1 MLEEALLQPRL
12 LLLDLAATRPSA
24 VRHPAVGRDV
34 AFHRVLAAPELPG
47 NASQTPAEDGAVGGW
62 VIAPPP
68 GRSALLGEP
77 GPRPRDGAK
86 RGAPSAKASSWCAAG
101 PKAMG
106 ANSHDEDG
114 EQRRHPEQEEHDEQH
129 GEDEWHGHVG
139 TRARRAGR
147 GHVEE
152 RGRDGSARW
161 RRSRLE
167 HDAERQASHWKA
179 VAPDIVVVGATPD
192 VEHRTFVVGDPPG
205 PERRLG
211 LLRRQREHSR
221 ATDVHDMT
229 GARLRS
235 KRTGQS
241 TGSGRAPRNRSKT
254 QGGGTCRR
262 NGTL

>member
-1 MLEEALLQPRL
+1 
-12 LLLDLAATRPSA
+12 
-24 VRHPAVGRDV
+24 
-34 AFHRVLAAPELPG
+34 
-47 NASQTPAEDGAVGGW
+47 
-62 VIAPPP
+62 
-68 GRSALLGEP
+68 
-77 GPRPRDGAK
+77 
-86 RGAPSAKASSWCAAG
+86 
-101 PKAMG
+101 MG

-129 GEDEWHGHVG
+129 GEDEGHGHAG

-205 PERRLG
+205 PERRQG
-211 LLRRQREHSR
+211 LPRRQREHSR

-235 KRTGQS
+235 KRTGQAPDRVVPLA
-241 TGSGRAPRNRSKT
+241 TGRKRKEEEHADETGLGSRDAGRDTRATDIRRARRRGRSSCACTGRARGT
-254 QGGGTCRR
+254 GGGEP
-262 NGTL
+262 

>member
-1 MLEEALLQPRL
+1 ML
-12 LLLDLAATRPSA
+12 
-24 VRHPAVGRDV
+24 G
-34 AFHRVLAAPELPG
+34 APEHRCS
-47 NASQTPAEDGAVGGW
+47 AS
-62 VIAPPP
+62 
-68 GRSALLGEP
+68 R
-77 GPRPRDGAK
+77 PRPRRRRQ
-86 RGAPSAKASSWCAAG
+86 RGAQSAKAPSWCAAG

-129 GEDEWHGHVG
+129 GEDEGHGHAG

-152 RGRDGSARW
+152 RGQDGSARR

-192 VEHRTFVVGDPPG
+192 VEHRTFVVDDPPG

-211 LLRRQREHSR
+211 LPRRQRERSR

-241 TGSGRAPRNRSKT
+241 TGRVVPLATGRKT

-262 NGTL
+262 NGTW